1 MKKRFSISTILLS
14 LIAWFA
20 IAPSL
25 VSSAEQA
32 TLELVA
38 GGGTTLEGKATK
50 CKISQPFGIA
60 FDAQDNMFI
69 CEETHRLLRVDA
81 KTGDLTAVSK
91 AGAKDD
97 DIGDG
102 KVAAKA
108 CFSAPHNL
116 VSDAQGNL
124 FIADTMHFRVR
135 RVDAKMQMVTTIAGT
150 GAKEL
155 SGDGG
160 PATAAALDG
169 IACICFNHDFT
180 KLYLGGFS
188 RATRVIDMRT
198 GIIDTVKGLGG
209 SRAVTVD
216 SKGDVFVVAGSGLR
230 MLDTAGRT
238 HTLEDKSANPPL
250 KGVKHLW
257 ADADDNILIADESN
271 NLIRKFIVAENKLIT
286 IAGTGEKGDAG
297 VPGPALTAEIGGP
310 HGVVTNP
317 HTGQIYIADS
327 RNNRVLRL
335 VGK

>member
-160 PATAAALDG
+160 GARWNRVHLFQPRFHKALSRWLQQGDSCDRHEDG
-169 IACICFNHDFT
+169 HHRHRERAWRKSRRH
-180 KLYLGGFS
+180 GGFKRRCLRRS
-188 RATRVIDMRT
+188 RQRIAHAGHRRQDAHARRQVSESAAERCETS
-198 GIIDTVKGLGG
+198 LG
-209 SRAVTVD
+209 
-216 SKGDVFVVAGSGLR
+216 
-230 MLDTAGRT
+230 
-238 HTLEDKSANPPL
+238 
-250 KGVKHLW
+250 
-257 ADADDNILIADESN
+257 
-271 NLIRKFIVAENKLIT
+271 
-286 IAGTGEKGDAG
+286 
-297 VPGPALTAEIGGP
+297 
-310 HGVVTNP
+310 
-317 HTGQIYIADS
+317 
-327 RNNRVLRL
+327 
-335 VGK
+335 